1 MPDIQRGIL
10 ADVPQA
16 GRHLLFA
23 MTLGYNV
30 KPALQALSSLAD
42 GQSMVVG
49 LGQSLVLAMGSDL
62 SELRVFPPVAG
73 QGFEV
78 PSTPAAL
85 WCWLRADDCGELLHS
100 ARRVEHALAPA
111 FRLTAS
117 LDVFKYGSGR
127 DLSGY
132 EDGTENPVGEQMA
145 EVALVSGAGAGMDGS
160 SFVVVQQW
168 LHDFS
173 RLEAMPAMQR
183 DHAIG
188 RYRDSNEEIDD
199 APASAHVKRTAQE
212 DFDPAAFILR
222 RSMPWANGQQGGLV
236 FVAFARSF
244 DPFEMLLRR
253 MVGADDGVVD
263 ALFSF
268 TRPLSG
274 CYFWCPP
281 MHHGRLDL
289 RAVL

>member
-23 MTLGYNV
+23 MTPGYNV

-85 WCWLRADDCGELLHS
+85 WCWLRADDRGELLHS

>member
-1 MPDIQRGIL
+1 MINVQRGIL
-10 ADVPQA
+10 ADVPQV
-16 GRHLLFA
+16 GRHLLFSL
-23 MTLGYNV
+23 MPGHDLR
-30 KPALQALSSLAD
+30 PALQAISELAD
-42 GQSMVVG
+42 GETVVVG
-49 LGQSLVLAMGSDL
+49 LGQSLVLAMGYDL
-62 SELRVFPPVAG
+62 AELRVFPPVAG

-85 WCWLRADDCGELLHS
+85 WCWLRGDDRGALLHIG
-100 ARRVEHALAPA
+100 RRVEHALAPA
-111 FRLTAS
+111 LCLTDS
-117 LDVFKYGSGR
+117 VDVFMFDGGR

-132 EDGTENPVGEQMA
+132 EDGTENPVGEKMA
-145 EVALVSGAGAGMDGS
+145 DVAIVSGAGAGMDGS
-160 SFVVVQQW
+160 SFVAVQQW

-173 RLEAMPAMQR
+173 RLEKMSALER
-183 DHAIG
+183 DHVIG

-212 DFDPAAFILR
+212 SFDPEAFILR
-222 RSMPWANGQQGGLV
+222 RSMPWSRGQQGGLV

-263 ALFSF
+263 GLFGF

-281 MHHGRLDL
+281 MHRGRLDL
-289 RAVL
+289 RALS